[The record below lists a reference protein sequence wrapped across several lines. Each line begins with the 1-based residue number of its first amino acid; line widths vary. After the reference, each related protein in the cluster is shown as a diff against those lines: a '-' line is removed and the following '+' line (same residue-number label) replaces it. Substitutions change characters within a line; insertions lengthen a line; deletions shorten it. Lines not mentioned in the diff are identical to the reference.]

1 MAVPELV
8 TDVSDDEIASA
19 PVVTFDDVFAGEYD
33 RMVRLAFL
41 LVDSNALAEEI
52 VQDAFVRLHQR
63 WATTAN
69 PGGYLRTSVV
79 NGARSTLRRRRLE
92 RAVRSRGDDRP
103 DRVVELQA
111 DELTDALRRLSPSRR
126 AAVVL
131 RYYEDL
137 SEAEIAATLGVRPGT
152 VKSMV
157 HRALAELREV
167 IER

>member
-1 MAVPELV
+1 MAAPELV
-8 TDVSDDEIASA
+8 TDDEVA
-19 PVVTFDDVFAGEYD
+19 PVTARSFDEVFADEYD

-63 WATTAN
+63 WETTAN
-69 PGGYLRTSVV
+69 PGGYVRTSVV

-92 RAVRSRGDDRP
+92 RAVRNRGDDPR
-103 DRVVELQA
+103 DQAVELQA
-111 DELTDALRRLSPSRR
+111 DELSDALRRLAPTRR
-126 AAVVL
+126 AALVL
-131 RYYEDL
+131 RYYDDL
-137 SEAEIAATLGVRPGT
+137 SEAEIAATLGVKPGT